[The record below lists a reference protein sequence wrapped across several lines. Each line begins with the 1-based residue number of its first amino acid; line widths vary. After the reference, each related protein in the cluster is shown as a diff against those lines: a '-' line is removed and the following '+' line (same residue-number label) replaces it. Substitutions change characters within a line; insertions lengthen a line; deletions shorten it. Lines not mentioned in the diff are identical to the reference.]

1 MVIGTAMSMLTA
13 GLGMALP
20 IVPMEVNIPCAG
32 GVAMLLCLVSC
43 ALTLWTDGPVC
54 RPEGALLIGLYLLY
68 LGVHLRYLALLI
80 RGDFS

>member
-20 IVPMEVNIPCAG
+20 IVPMEVNIPFAG

-43 ALTLWTDGPVC
+43 VLTLWTGGTVC
-54 RPEGALLIGLYLLY
+54 
-68 LGVHLRYLALLI
+68 
-80 RGDFS
+80 